1 MQAYY
6 SGPGK
11 RVQAAGFLTT
21 AETLLKE
28 RMGLETRVNLFD
40 AQNIEG
46 AVFIEG
52 TPTAGAAGM
61 LAVNYLRAAYDAK
74 QVGEVVSPH
83 FPQISLIDE
92 EGIASLPKME
102 LYLAKNKDVKMLLLS
117 RGFPVESNEGSYEV
131 AKKLY
136 EVLSE
141 KGVKEYIVLASGRIS
156 GNGGVF
162 VSATN
167 LDDTKKL
174 LDAGAK
180 RSPLP

>member
-28 RMGLETRVNLFD
+28 RMGIETRVNLFD
-40 AQNIEG
+40 AQSLEG

-102 LYLAKNKDVKMLLLS
+102 LYLQKTRTS
-117 RGFPVESNEGSYEV
+117 RCFCS
-131 AKKLY
+131 
-136 EVLSE
+136 
-141 KGVKEYIVLASGRIS
+141 
-156 GNGGVF
+156 
-162 VSATN
+162 
-167 LDDTKKL
+167 
-174 LDAGAK
+174 AGA
-180 RSPLP
+180 SQ